1 MITTETYIKFKEH
14 YFNTLAEKI
23 GESISSK
30 MFFDSLCG
38 ILSVT
43 SDRWTLNATPGWN
56 DDEIAVDVCDN
67 DTGDIVY
74 TTSVEMN
81 VTGDLST
88 DILEYNKVMKPYLT
102 IFFTSLDVEASFEAL
117 HSIENNCK

>member
-23 GESISSK
+23 GESSSE
-30 MFFDSLCG
+30 MDFDSLCG

-56 DDEIAVDVCDN
+56 NDDTAVDVCDN

-74 TTSVEMN
+74 TASVKMN